1 MSGTCRGFSRGKIRC
16 GGTHRKDGNDW
27 TVMNNIWEKVSA
39 EPVVQYV
46 SVPIPIPFY
55 SIGTHLSEGSS
66 SVVVHMPIRF

>member
-1 MSGTCRGFSRGKIRC
+1 
-16 GGTHRKDGNDW
+16 
-27 TVMNNIWEKVSA
+27 MNNIWEKVSA